1 MARKLQQKL
10 QRVSVYIRIRLTDGS
25 QPYCPAIWES
35 KKRLRPHWCLVRGKP
50 EHHPEG
56 VYHVRY
62 RVNGK
67 PLWEKVCVG
76 NDPFGAADLAALR
89 QSQLADPHDAFS
101 QRIVDEHRPEPVE
114 AGPAKHRLDDEVKAY
129 LSNVAKLASK
139 THAAYKL
146 TLDLFQ
152 QSCSKIFVHQVSK
165 QDLQAFDS
173 FLLQRGHEDRTRAN
187 RIQHVI
193 TFLRNKEG
201 RRAGQPVTDVSIR
214 IKYVEQPPEAYT
226 RRELEDLF
234 RLSSE
239 DDKLLWRFF
248 LGTGM
253 REAEVSVGEH
263 TDINAEKKT
272 ISIVEKP
279 YFDFKPKDCEKRV
292 VPIPDELIAQ
302 LSARKNGSS
311 LIFGKHGRPDSHL
324 IRRLKMVAFKGGL
337 NCGKCQGTVNG
348 KPVSC
353 ADAPVCEKWIL
364 HRFRKNF
371 ATDRHQA
378 GASARQIQ
386 KWLGHSS
393 LETTLRYLATLD
405 DTCSVV
411 RDICNGA
418 HSGL

>member
-1 MARKLQQKL
+1 MAKSYNKATA
-10 QRVSVYIRIRLTDGS
+10 VSVYIRIRLTDGS
-25 QPYCPAIWES
+25 QPYCPAIWET
-35 KKRLRPHWCLVRGKP
+35 KKRLKPHWCLVHGTP

-56 VYHVRY
+56 IYHVRY

-67 PLWEKVCVG
+67 PVWEKVCVG
-76 NDPFGAADLAALR
+76 DDPYAAADLAALR
-89 QSQLADPHDAFS
+89 QSQLADPNEAAS
-101 QRIVDEHRPEPVE
+101 QRLVDEHKPEPVDE
-114 AGPAKHRLDDEVKAY
+114 KPKTYRMDAEVKTY
-129 LSNVAKLASK
+129 LSNVEKLAPK

-146 TLDLFQ
+146 TLDAFQ
-152 QSCSKIFVHQVSK
+152 ESCSKIFVHQVTK

-173 FLLQRGHEDRTRAN
+173 FLVKQGHEDRTRAN
-187 RIQHVI
+187 RIQHVV

-201 RRAGQPVTDVSIR
+201 RRAGPPVTDVSIR

-234 RLSSE
+234 RVSSE

-263 TDINAEKKT
+263 PDINAEKKT

-279 YFDFKPKDCEKRV
+279 YVGFKPKDCEKRV

-311 LIFGKHGRPDSHL
+311 LIFGKHGQPDGHL

-337 NCGKCQGTVNG
+337 NCGKCQGIQNG

-353 ADAPVCEKWIL
+353 ADAPVCEHWIL

-371 ATDRHQA
+371 ATDRHQN

-393 LETTLRYLATLD
+393 LETTLRYLATMD
-405 DTCSVV
+405 DTSERV
-411 RDICNGA
+411 REICNGT
-418 HSGL
+418 HVGL